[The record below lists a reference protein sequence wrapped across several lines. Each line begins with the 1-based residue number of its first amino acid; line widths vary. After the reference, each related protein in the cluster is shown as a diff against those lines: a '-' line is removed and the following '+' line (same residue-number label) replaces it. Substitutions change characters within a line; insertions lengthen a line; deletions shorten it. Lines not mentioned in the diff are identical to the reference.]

1 MSKRARFG
9 LVLGL
14 LLSVAL
20 FQLLRLDS
28 QLQRLQAEGFRV
40 DLRIE
45 HDPLLVFD
53 AERQQGALVF
63 SDRVERF
70 RPVDLI
76 ALEWLDEVGSPQNP
90 RAALRLQLR
99 GVSLSELQLQG
110 DDAQLRQWQRALQ
123 AWAAGR

>member
-28 QLQRLQAEGFRV
+28 QLQRLQAEGFQV

-70 RPVDLI
+70 RADDLI
-76 ALEWLDEVGSPQNP
+76 ALEWLDEVGSPQQP
-90 RAALRLQLR
+90 RAALRLRLR
-99 GVSLSELQLQG
+99 GVSLSEVRLQG
-110 DDAQLRQWQRALQ
+110 DDAQLREWQRALQ
-123 AWAAGR
+123 IWAAER